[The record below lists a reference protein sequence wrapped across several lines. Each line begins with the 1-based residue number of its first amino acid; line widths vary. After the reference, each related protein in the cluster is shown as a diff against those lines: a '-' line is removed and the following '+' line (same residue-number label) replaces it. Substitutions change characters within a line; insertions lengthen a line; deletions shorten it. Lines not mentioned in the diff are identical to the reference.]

1 MGERR
6 VRLPLV
12 VFATLVVHDAVLRG
26 LRLDG
31 VRPDLMLGLAVVAGL
46 VGGPERGAVFGFV
59 AGLVA
64 ALFLPTPLG
73 LSALV
78 FCLLGYTVGTL
89 QTTFLPQGRASL
101 PVTTLVASIAGEI
114 LFALVGS
121 VVGLP
126 RLVTVHLLTI
136 ALVVGLVN
144 SLVSPLLARAVRW
157 SLASGEP
164 RGSFAS

>member
-1 MGERR
+1 MNERW

-12 VFATLVVHDAVLRG
+12 VLATLIVHDAVLRG

-31 VRPDLMLGLAVVAGL
+31 VRPDFLLGLAVVAGL

-64 ALFLPTPLG
+64 DLFLPTPLG
-73 LSALV
+73 LSALI
-78 FCLLGYTVGTL
+78 FCLMGYTVGTL
-89 QTTFLPQGRASL
+89 QTTFLPQGRASIPL
-101 PVTTLVASIAGEI
+101 TTLVASAAAEV

-121 VVGLP
+121 VVGL
-126 RLVTVHLLTI
+126 RGMLTVHLVTI
-136 ALVVGLVN
+136 ALIVALVN

-157 SLASGEP
+157 SLVSAQP
-164 RGSFAS
+164 RGSFAP